1 LKKIVSNDNTAEESN
16 KNKILAKRIGM
27 YLGYGIG
34 ALILLSMLA
43 FVLFPNPLINL
54 YLKERIVESF
64 EKENPEYSIEIGQF
78 DYNVWENSL
87 SLDSLQLEKNDSTFT
102 CSVDS
107 LSISGIAWLKIILKR
122 DYSTNI
128 LKSSV
133 FDARKI
139 ILNFRESQYMLALEK
154 LHVSVADSVMSA
166 HSINYAP
173 EIDDEQIFVKS
184 KFRQTRFRFVIP
196 QLEVLGLDC
205 ISLLNGESYKA
216 KKILASKMFADIL
229 VNMDKPYEK
238 GSANPQMP
246 NEFFSTIKEKVKLDS
261 LKITDGRL
269 KYCERF
275 AVKAKPGVIT
285 FHNVNAS
292 VSGIANHTAKPDTAI
307 MRGEGVFMNSGMM
320 KVFME
325 IPLSSK
331 EFSFRYSGSL
341 NNMDVTRL
349 NAFVEAGEH
358 QRVKSGYI
366 QSALFNVNV
375 IRGIANGTLRV
386 VYKDLTIALLDKET
400 GSEKGIFN
408 RILSF
413 LGKVFVIRGSN
424 IPDEN
429 GLIKIAEIKYTRN
442 PEDYFLQFA
451 WFALRN
457 GIAELVGF
465 PPTVPL
471 TR

>member
-1 LKKIVSNDNTAEESN
+1 MKKKVFNGNTARESN
-16 KNKILAKRIGM
+16 KNKILAKRIVM

-43 FVLFPNPLINL
+43 FVLFPNPLINI

-64 EKENPEYSIEIGQF
+64 EKANPEYSIELGQF

-87 SLDSLQLEKNDSTFT
+87 SLDSLELKKNDSTFT
-102 CSVDS
+102 CRVDS

-122 DYSTNI
+122 DYTSNI
-128 LKSSV
+128 LKNSI

-139 ILNFRESQYMLALEK
+139 ILNFRESHYMLALEK

-166 HSINYAP
+166 YTINYAP

-196 QLEVLGLDC
+196 QLEVYGLDC

-216 KKILASKMFADIL
+216 KKILATKMFADIL

-238 GSANPQMP
+238 GSANPKMP
-246 NEFFSTIKEKVKLDS
+246 NEFFSSLKEKVKLDS
-261 LKITDGRL
+261 LKITDGQL

-275 AVKAKPGVIT
+275 VVKAKPGVIT

-292 VSGIANHTAKPDTAI
+292 ISGIANFTAKPDTAI
-307 MRGEGVFMNSGMM
+307 MRGEGVFMNSGVM
-320 KVFME
+320 KIFME

-341 NNMDVTRL
+341 SNMDVTRL

-386 VYKDLTIALLDKET
+386 VYKDLTIALLDRET

-429 GLIKIAEIKYTRN
+429 GLLKIAEIKYTRN

-457 GIAELVGF
+457 GIAVLVGF